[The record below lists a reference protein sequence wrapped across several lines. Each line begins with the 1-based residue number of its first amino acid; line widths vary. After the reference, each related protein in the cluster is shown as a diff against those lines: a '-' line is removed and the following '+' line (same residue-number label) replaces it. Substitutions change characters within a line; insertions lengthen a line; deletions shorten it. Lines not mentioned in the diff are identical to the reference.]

1 MWLQNVIVKVSI
13 CQQLVKLKLEP
24 FLELMDL
31 DAHSQIFMTT
41 SEHDVF
47 LDYDFCL
54 WDRSAFSKN
63 AHNWSKIKLIVDIDL
78 QKIKYKI
85 SKLHELYL
93 IWNI

>member
-47 LDYDFCL
+47 LDYNFCL
-54 WDRSAFSKN
+54 
-63 AHNWSKIKLIVDIDL
+63 
-78 QKIKYKI
+78 
-85 SKLHELYL
+85 
-93 IWNI
+93 